1 MEKVF
6 ALEVS
11 IDIEKKQLSTRVGYN
26 KDDFFEDDFKLIE
39 TAGKEFCQ
47 LVGMAYMGKLQE
59 KKEDA

>member
-6 ALEVS
+6 ALDIS

-39 TAGKEFCQ
+39 IAGKEFCQ
-47 LVGMAYMGKLQE
+47 IVGMAYMHKLEE
-59 KKEDA
+59 KRSDA